1 MVKYTAMVERRWKK
15 WPGNN
20 TFYCN
25 GRLLT
30 AKQVGVLVF
39 LLVLIA
45 VDAVLFFS
53 FEYVLSI
60 MLECPS
66 VV

>member
-1 MVKYTAMVERRWKK
+1 MVKYMSMAERRWKK

-25 GRLLT
+25 GRLLS

-39 LLVLIA
+39 VLVLVF
-45 VDAVLFFS
+45 VDAALFFA
-53 FEYVLSI
+53 FE
-60 MLECPS
+60 
-66 VV
+66 

>member
-1 MVKYTAMVERRWKK
+1 MCLMVKYMSMAERRWKK

-25 GRLLT
+25 GRLLS

-39 LLVLIA
+39 VLVLIF
-45 VDAVLFFS
+45 VDAALFFA
-53 FEYVLSI
+53 FE
-60 MLECPS
+60 
-66 VV
+66 